1 MAFFIYRDT
10 KFEEALESLRK
21 DGGKGLF
28 AVKKVEEIIKKLTSQ
43 ENRLHHAGKL
53 TKRGEHRIRYCRKY
67 ELCSGYRLITVQN
80 ENYLIL
86 SYAGK
91 HDDCDRW
98 LERNKGLNYDIVEIE
113 PELFGS
119 NGYSSADKNIAED
132 VLPEDIMEEEIC
144 VREYEQALAEKLN
157 DSSVQKIIFSWFKR

>member
-1 MAFFIYRDT
+1 MAFFIYRDP

-53 TKRGEHRIRYCRKY
+53 TKKGEHRIRYCRKY
-67 ELCSGYRLITVQN
+67 ELCNGYRLITIQN

-91 HDDCDRW
+91 HADCDRW
-98 LERNKGLNYDIVEIE
+98 LERNKGLKYDIVKIE
-113 PELFGS
+113 PELLES
-119 NGYSSADKNIAED
+119 KAYSSDYNKIPED
-132 VLPEDIMEEEIC
+132 VLGEGSC
-144 VREYEQALAEKLN
+144 VKEYEQALTEKLN
-157 DSSVQKIIFSWFKR
+157 DSSVQEIIFSWFKR